1 MSVPILFVHASDEL
15 YGSDI
20 ILLEL
25 VRNLDK
31 RRFSPHVVLPQ
42 DLPYE
47 GQLSRALETAQV
59 PHTSIDMAVLRR
71 RYASPHGVLMFT
83 MRLIGGTLRLRR
95 EMQEAK
101 FALVHSHTGTVWCG
115 AIASKMLDVPHVF
128 YIMEIVT
135 SSWFTRRLVARFLAW
150 RGDKVVAI
158 SHAVK
163 EHLLRDAPS
172 LAPHIEVIPPGINPD
187 RFRPNEGGA
196 RVRQEWGVNE
206 DEVLFGV
213 VGRIHWWKGQEVFLQ
228 AATHVA
234 RQVPQARFAI
244 VGDVVPGEEWRKD
257 ELKRLVHSLGIA
269 DKVIWPGY
277 RKDTPHVMAALD
289 VLVLPSTEPE
299 PFGRVIVEAMAT
311 EKPVIASAHGGP
323 VEIVLPHETGLLVPP
338 RDPEALAKAMID
350 LARRPEQRLQM
361 GRAGRRRVLERYTIE
376 RHVAAFEDLYERML
390 ARGDRE

>member
-1 MSVPILFVHASDEL
+1 MKAPILFVHASDEL

-25 VRNLDK
+25 VRNLD
-31 RRFSPHVVLPQ
+31 RDRFSAHVVLPQ

-47 GQLSRALETAQV
+47 GQLSRALDLAHI

-71 RYASPHGVLMFT
+71 RYASLHGLFMFT
-83 MRLIGGTLRLRR
+83 LRLIKGTFLLRR
-95 EMQEAK
+95 EMRK
-101 FALVHSHTGTVWCG
+101 SGFALVHSHTGTVWCG
-115 AIASKMLDVPHVF
+115 AIASKMLHTPHLF

-135 SSWFTRRLVARFLAW
+135 SSWFTRRLVAQFLAW

-158 SHAVK
+158 SQAVK

-172 LAPHIEVIPPGINPD
+172 LAPHIEIIPPGINPH
-187 RFRPNEGGA
+187 RFRPNEGGKK
-196 RVRQEWGVNE
+196 VRQEWGIGE
-206 DEVLFGV
+206 DEILFGV

-228 AATHVA
+228 AAA
-234 RQVPQARFAI
+234 RAAQQVPHARFAI
-244 VGDVVPGEEWRKD
+244 VGDVVPGEEWRKSQLQ
-257 ELKRLVHSLGIA
+257 ELARSLGIT
-269 DKVIWPGY
+269 DKIIWAGY
-277 RKDTPHVMAALD
+277 RKDTPQVMAALD

-323 VEIVLPHETGLLVPP
+323 LEIVIPDQTGVLVPP
-338 RDPEALAKAMID
+338 RDAEALAAAMVD
-350 LARRPEQRLQM
+350 LAHYPQQRIRM
-361 GRAGRRRVLERYTIE
+361 GEAGRRRVLEHYTIE

-390 ARGDRE
+390 ARGGRE